1 MTTANASRRLLTW
14 AAVLLLTAAIGFAAV
29 EVTRISFEHSYKNVL
44 DTEAKRRAIEIM
56 GVTMNGNV
64 MGSVAAMGLVS
75 QKIKSVGRGQKTLD
89 SEVIE
94 VFEAIGKAYDAN
106 GVYVVNSGGIVKSCW
121 FTMGKTLTGVDV
133 KFRPYFQ
140 IAMQGK
146 QNVYAAIGTTTGQRS
161 LYFAAPLYDK
171 VSGSSPVIGATV
183 ARLNLDRVDSILKAW
198 PGPSL
203 LLSPQQI
210 TFASN
215 HENWIEQM
223 ATGAT
228 PEQLKSIRALKQFG
242 NTYDNGTPKTLPF
255 DLSSEIVSVDNH
267 RYAVARA
274 AVQWNDPH
282 GDWTL
287 VLLGDL
293 DELMPSSL
301 RTVIFTASSALILAL
316 SAIFMAWRERLQRAN
331 TARDQAEAELKTYT
345 LKLESDSMIKSY
357 LAEVAADLH
366 QAGSTVEFARIFMHH
381 VTSRIEADYG
391 AFYLWEEKSN
401 HLIPIGGH
409 GALPDELQQIKM
421 GQGLVGQ
428 CAKGRTPINLS
439 DDSNTDIRIVWG
451 NGKIAPKSIV
461 ILPVVSVDHLL
472 GVIVFAALQSIDSEK
487 RALLDAM
494 MPMVAI
500 NLEILERNLNTQ
512 TQAEILA
519 RQQAQLLDTET
530 WYRGIIESAPDGMLV
545 ADENGVIILTNP
557 RVDEMFGYRSG
568 FLIGQ
573 KLEILVPDDV
583 RNHHPKLR
591 EGFMHT
597 GTTRDMG
604 VLDKE
609 LRGVRQ
615 DGSEFPVEVG
625 LSRLPALGGHGM
637 CVCASVRDMSQ
648 RRKNQV

>member
-1 MTTANASRRLLTW
+1 VLVNGRLEMTTTKPPRRLLIW
-14 AAVLLLTAAIGFAAV
+14 ATVLLLAASTGFVAV

-75 QKIKSVGRGQKTLD
+75 QKIKSVGRAQKSSLD

-94 VFEAIGKAYDAN
+94 VFEAIGKTYDAN
-106 GVYVVNSGGIVKSCW
+106 GVYVVNSDGIVQSCW

-171 VSGSSPVIGATV
+171 VSSSSPVIGATV

-223 ATGAT
+223 AAGAT
-228 PEQLKSIRALKQFG
+228 AGQLKSIRELKQFG

-255 DLSSEIVSVDNH
+255 DLGSEIVSFDNH

-274 AVQWNDPH
+274 PVQWNDPH
-282 GDWTL
+282 GEWTL

-293 DELMPSSL
+293 DELIPTSL
-301 RTVIFTASSALILAL
+301 RTVIFASSSALILAL
-316 SAIFMAWRERLQRAN
+316 SAIFMVWRERLQLAN
-331 TARDQAEAELKTYT
+331 SARDQAEAELKAYT
-345 LKLESDSMIKSY
+345 LKLESDSAIKSFI
-357 LAEVAADLH
+357 AEVITDLH
-366 QAGSTVEFARIFMHH
+366 QAGSFTDFARRLMYHISSHLE
-381 VTSRIEADYG
+381 VDYG
-391 AFYLWEEKSN
+391 AFYLWDEKTKLLN
-401 HLIPIGGH
+401 PIGGY
-409 GALPDELQQIKM
+409 GTLPNELLAIEL

-428 CAKGRTPINLS
+428 CAKDRIPINIS
-439 DDSNTDIRIVWG
+439 DSGNTDIRIVWG
-451 NGKIAPKSIV
+451 NGKIAPRSIV
-461 ILPVVSVDHLL
+461 MLPVVHVDRLL
-472 GVIVFAALQSIDSEK
+472 GVVVFAAMQSINTEK
-487 RALLDAM
+487 LALLDAL

-500 NLEILERNLNTQ
+500 NLEVLERK
-512 TQAEILA
+512 
-519 RQQAQLLDTET
+519 
-530 WYRGIIESAPDGMLV
+530 V
-545 ADENGVIILTNP
+545 NG
-557 RVDEMFGYRSG
+557 
-568 FLIGQ
+568 
-573 KLEILVPDDV
+573 
-583 RNHHPKLR
+583 
-591 EGFMHT
+591 
-597 GTTRDMG
+597 
-604 VLDKE
+604 
-609 LRGVRQ
+609 
-615 DGSEFPVEVG
+615 
-625 LSRLPALGGHGM
+625 
-637 CVCASVRDMSQ
+637 
-648 RRKNQV
+648 

>member
-1 MTTANASRRLLTW
+1 MTTKPPRRLLNWTV
-14 AAVLLLTAAIGFAAV
+14 VLLLAVAVGFAAV
-29 EVTRISFEHSYKNVL
+29 EATRISLEHSYKDVL
-44 DTEAKRRAIEIM
+44 NTEAKRRAIEIM

-64 MGSVAAMGLVS
+64 MGSVASLGLIS
-75 QKIKSVGRGQKTLD
+75 KKIKEVASGQKSAQD
-89 SEVIE
+89 PEVLE
-94 VFEAIGKAYDAN
+94 VLQETGKAFQA
-106 GVYVVNSGGIVKSCW
+106 
-121 FTMGKTLTGVDV
+121 TGVFIANSKGMVQSSWDSNG
-133 KFRPYFQ
+133 KPSTGLDINFRRYYK

-146 QNVYAAIGTTTGQRS
+146 QNVYPAVSLATGQRA
-161 LYFAAPLYDK
+161 LYFATPLYGE
-171 VSGSSPVIGATV
+171 VSSTAPVIGVTV

-198 PGPSL
+198 SGPAL

-215 HENWIEQM
+215 HSSWIEQM
-223 ATGAT
+223 AVGTT
-228 PEQLKSIRALKQFG
+228 PEQLRAIRALKQFG
-242 NTYDNGTPKTLPF
+242 TTYENGTPKTLPF
-255 DLSSEIVSVDNH
+255 DLGQEIVSIDSH

-274 AVQWNDPH
+274 PVQWNDPN
-282 GDWTL
+282 GEWTL

-472 GVIVFAALQSIDSEK
+472 GVIVCAALQSLDSGK

-615 DGSEFPVEVG
+615 DGSEFQVEVG

-648 RRKNQV
+648 RRKDQV